1 LISVEEIWGAINECF
16 SFEYETLSRNELM
29 ETEYR
34 NDYPSP
40 EPAIR
45 PIRITSRNES
55 EYSTDWDEL
64 VGFKSVSDEI
74 EINELNKGGEV
85 QLDVVCSVQTDYV
98 EFLDSKGRKYQE
110 PLREFHSHT
119 KINS

>member
-1 LISVEEIWGAINECF
+1 MESISTGDSLHHEVYGEV
-16 SFEYETLSRNELM
+16 
-29 ETEYR
+29 
-34 NDYPSP
+34 
-40 EPAIR
+40 
-45 PIRITSRNES
+45 
-55 EYSTDWDEL
+55 EL

-74 EINELNKGGEV
+74 EINELNRGGEV

-110 PLREFHSHT
+110 PLRKFYSHT